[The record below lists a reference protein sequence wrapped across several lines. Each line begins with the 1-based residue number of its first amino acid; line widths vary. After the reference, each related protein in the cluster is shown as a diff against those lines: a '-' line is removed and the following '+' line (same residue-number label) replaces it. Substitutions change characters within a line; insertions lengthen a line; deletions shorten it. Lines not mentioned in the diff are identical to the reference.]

1 MTQPVEARIIT
12 ALRPES
18 SMPIRAGSLTLKMTP
33 SFIRAHGT
41 VASSAG
47 YAVGARGRMMR
58 AEAGFG
64 TMIFRAAWDKIQ
76 SIIGNV
82 MDYDRIR
89 AIAYPGA
96 PYAQVYLEAADVIGP

>member
-1 MTQPVEARIIT
+1 
-12 ALRPES
+12 
-18 SMPIRAGSLTLKMTP
+18 
-33 SFIRAHGT
+33 
-41 VASSAG
+41 
-47 YAVGARGRMMR
+47 MMR